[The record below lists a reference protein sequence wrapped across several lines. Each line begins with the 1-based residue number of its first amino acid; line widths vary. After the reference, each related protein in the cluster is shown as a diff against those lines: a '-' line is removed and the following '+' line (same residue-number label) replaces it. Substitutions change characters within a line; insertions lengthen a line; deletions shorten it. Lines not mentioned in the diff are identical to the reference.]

1 MMQRAREIFPAAYLA
16 LALLLGGSTSGGA
29 IVNAIVQ
36 IIGVV
41 VIVQAIA
48 RRRRVPLVSAERQLF
63 LGVGAVAVIGLIQ
76 LIPLPPALWTSLP
89 GRGPL
94 VEAYALMGM
103 PLPALPISLWPAATV
118 SALAALIPPVAAAL
132 LVMDGGSASL
142 RPVGWTLVAITALSF
157 LLGIAQVAGGQQSPL
172 YFYDVTNDDQLV
184 GFFANSNHLATLGV
198 MSLPFLAALAA
209 RDPESRRHLHRSVWK
224 WAALGC
230 VAGFIVLGVVV
241 DGSVAGILLLAPSI
255 AGGFL
260 ILRAERPGLV
270 LIIVGIVVIVAVLGA
285 LILLGFNSPLLR
297 GFANTEV
304 LSGGG
309 SRQDIF
315 EQAWAGVQAYFPF
328 GAGLGSF
335 ILAYPALG
343 PANPADISYTNH
355 AHSDVIEFAFEMGLP
370 GIVLMLGLFAW
381 VVRQSIFAWRAG
393 GPRARFARAASVAII
408 LLMAHSL
415 VDYPGRT
422 AALAVLFAAACAMLA
437 RPLPSAASP
446 AIGQAAETR
455 RGKMLQAE

>member
-1 MMQRAREIFPAAYLA
+1 MMRRARELFPSAYLA

-41 VIVQAIA
+41 IIAQAIV
-48 RRRRVPLVSAERQLF
+48 RRRRTPLVTAERQLF
-63 LGVGAVAVIGLIQ
+63 WAAAAVAAIGLLQ
-76 LIPLPPALWTSLP
+76 LIPLPASLWSSLP

-94 VEAYALMGM
+94 VEAYALFDM
-103 PLPALPISLWPAATV
+103 PPPALPISLWPAATV

-132 LVMDGGSASL
+132 LVMDGGSASM
-142 RPVGWTLVAITALSF
+142 RPFGWTLVAITALSF
-157 LLGIAQVAGGQQSPL
+157 LLGIAQIAGGPQSPL
-172 YFYDVTNDDQLV
+172 YFYAVTNSDQLV

-209 RDPESRRHLHRSVWK
+209 RDPESHRQLHRSVWK

-230 VAGFIVLGVVV
+230 VAVFIVLGVVV
-241 DGSVAGILLLAPSI
+241 DGSVAGILLLAPAI
-255 AGGFL
+255 AGGLL
-260 ILRAERPGLV
+260 ILRAERPSLV
-270 LIIVGIVVIVAVLGA
+270 LVIVGVLVIVAVLGA
-285 LILLGFNSPLLR
+285 LLLLGFNSPLLR
-297 GFANTEV
+297 GFANTDV
-304 LSGGG
+304 LAGGG

-315 EQAWAGVQAYFPF
+315 QQASAGIWAYFPF

-335 ILAYPALG
+335 ILAYPPLG
-343 PANPADISYTNH
+343 PANPSDLAYTNH
-355 AHSDVIEFAFEMGLP
+355 AHSDVIEFAFETGLP
-370 GIVLMLGLFAW
+370 GMVLMLALLLW
-381 VVRQSIFAWRAG
+381 VGRQAVFAWRAG
-393 GPRARFARAASVAII
+393 GPRARFARAASVAIM

-437 RPLPSAASP
+437 RPLPSTGSP
-446 AIGQAAETR
+446 AISQAETR